1 MWCTW
6 TWVCDFTKRK
16 IIWITNSFDHDNY
29 QFKEMV
35 FNIRQSYILFQ
46 IIINF
51 LNNMWCL
58 KISPGP
64 MMFIVSTRLHKVHDN
79 LRCESYDKG
88 IRNILAPLSCSIN
101 FIPALFFF
109 FSSSLLKNGF
119 IYLLVFS
126 LHFSSPK
133 FVWGFTI
140 YIACCCFYDD
150 IFSGWKNCFYHFF
163 GINYK
168 LTQLNYY

>member
-1 MWCTW
+1 MCN
-6 TWVCDFTKRK
+6 FTKRK

-35 FNIRQSYILFQ
+35 FNISQSYILFQ

-51 LNNMWCL
+51 LNNTWYL
-58 KISPGP
+58 KISLGP
-64 MMFIVSTRLHKVHDN
+64 MMCIVSTRLHRVHDN

-109 FSSSLLKNGF
+109 FVFSSFFPPCGRRVLF
-119 IYLLVFS
+119 IYWFFHFTSCHQNLCEVLLFILLVVAFKMILLAVEITVS
-126 LHFSSPK
+126 
-133 FVWGFTI
+133 TI
-140 YIACCCFYDD
+140 C
-150 IFSGWKNCFYHFF
+150 
-163 GINYK
+163 
-168 LTQLNYY
+168 LE

>member
-1 MWCTW
+1 M
-6 TWVCDFTKRK
+6 CDFTKRK

-35 FNIRQSYILFQ
+35 FNIGQSYILFQ

-51 LNNMWCL
+51 LNNTWYL
-58 KISPGP
+58 KISLGP
-64 MMFIVSTRLHKVHDN
+64 MMCMVSTRLHKIHDN

-109 FSSSLLKNGF
+109 FFFSPFFLLVEEWFYLFIGFFTSLLVTKICARF
-119 IYLLVFS
+119 YCLYCLL
-126 LHFSSPK
+126 L
-133 FVWGFTI
+133 
-140 YIACCCFYDD
+140 
-150 IFSGWKNCFYHFF
+150 
-163 GINYK
+163 
-168 LTQLNYY
+168 LLR